1 MQPPF
6 QQTCLPHTSPSKWQ
20 WAVLY
25 SLLLPIHVCMLVR
38 RHRLTLLLDVATCDA
53 RLVGGVD
60 HHRLPDDA
68 TKTESR
74 AQRKNLY
81 QDIGVRWVSMAFTR
95 METVPVVPEKGD
107 LVVHVECAAK

>member
-1 MQPPF
+1 
-6 QQTCLPHTSPSKWQ
+6 
-20 WAVLY
+20 
-25 SLLLPIHVCMLVR
+25 MLVR
-38 RHRLTLLLDVATCDA
+38 CHRLTLLLDVATCDA

-81 QDIGVRWVSMAFTR
+81 QDIGVRWVSRHSLGWKLYLWSPKREISSSM
-95 METVPVVPEKGD
+95 
-107 LVVHVECAAK
+107 